1 MVLKNKGYNYR
12 ELITILGKIRYR
24 RTLLAPVGEDSVKA
38 LAAIQKEKYVC
49 PLDMAIGVNNLPFK
63 ITVRMMVAMAK
74 EAIRSTSYERAA
86 QVIQEHYGVKIGTAN
101 VRFVT
106 DYVGSVVYEEDKA
119 RADAAKE
126 AHADWIDKRKK
137 HRRSDDI
144 LYLEMDGAMVN
155 TRIQT
160 EDSSWK
166 ECKIG
171 MAFHSSDIRAYR
183 TDSGEIRRQILK
195 KRIVGYIGNYNTFK
209 YHLLAIASDYNYQY
223 CTKIVVISDGASW
236 IKTIVDELFPD
247 AVHILD
253 LCHVKEHV
261 GNFGK
266 WLIKD
271 DHEAHLWINRVCALI
286 ENSETDKVLEILKPY
301 KDVKC
306 PPNVLNL
313 YTYIENHKTS
323 LDYKSYKEA
332 NYFLGSGAIESANKY
347 TMQNRMKLQGMRWNI
362 EPAQRVL
369 SLKARLES
377 DHWYEV
383 EPLLIRHINSLGGI
397 NPEQ

>member
-1 MVLKNKGYNYR
+1 MILKNKGYNYR

-24 RTLLAPVGEDSVKA
+24 RTLLAPVGPDSVKA
-38 LAAIQKEKYVC
+38 LAAIQKEKYIC
-49 PLDMAIGVNNLPFK
+49 PLDIAIGVNKLPFK
-63 ITVRMMVAMAK
+63 ITTKMMTAMAK

-106 DYVGSVVYEEDKA
+106 DYVGFVVYEDDKR
-119 RADAAKE
+119 RADEAKAAY
-126 AHADWIDKRKK
+126 AVRIDKRKK

-155 TRIQT
+155 TRVQT

-195 KRIVGYIGNYNTFK
+195 KRIVGYIGNYNVFK
-209 YHLLAIASDYNYQY
+209 YHLLAIARDYNYQY
-223 CTKIVVISDGASW
+223 CSKIVVISDGASW

-247 AVHILD
+247 AIHILD

-261 GNFGK
+261 GDFGK

-271 DHEAHLWINRVCALI
+271 EREAHQWITKVCALI
-286 ENSETDKVLEILKPY
+286 EEGEIEQVLEFLRPY
-301 KDVKC
+301 KDIKY
-306 PPNVLNL
+306 PQNVLNL
-313 YTYIENHKTS
+313 YTYIENHRTS
-323 LDYKSYKEA
+323 MDYRSYKKA

-377 DHWYEV
+377 DRWHEV
-383 EPLLIRHINSLGGI
+383 EPLLIRHINSLSNIIDIG
-397 NPEQ
+397 

>member
-1 MVLKNKGYNYR
+1 MILKNKGYNYR

-24 RTLLAPVGEDSVKA
+24 RTLLAPVGVDSVNA
-38 LAAIQKEKYVC
+38 LSAFQKEKYVC

-63 ITVRMMVAMAK
+63 ITPKMMVAIAK
-74 EAIRSTSYERAA
+74 EAIRATSYERAA
-86 QVIQEHYGVKIGTAN
+86 KVIQEHYGVKIGTAN

-106 DYVGSVVYEEDKA
+106 DYVGAVIYEDDKSRANAA
-119 RADAAKE
+119 RE
-126 AHADWIDKRKK
+126 ALGARIDKRKK
-137 HRRSDDI
+137 HRRSNDI

-155 TRIQT
+155 TRVQT

-223 CTKIVVISDGASW
+223 CSQIVVISDGAPW
-236 IKTIVDELFPD
+236 IKTIVDELFPG

-261 GNFGK
+261 GDFGK
-266 WLIKD
+266 WLFKD
-271 DHEAHLWINRVCALI
+271 DHEAHLWITKICDLI
-286 ENSETDKVLEILKPY
+286 EEGEIDQILQILEPY
-301 KDVKC
+301 KDIKC
-306 PPNVLNL
+306 PQNVLNL
-313 YTYIENHKTS
+313 YTYIDNHRTS
-323 LDYKSYKEA
+323 MDYGAYKKA
-332 NYFLGSGAIESANKY
+332 GYFLGSGAIESANKY

-377 DHWYEV
+377 DRWYEV
-383 EPLLIRHINSLGGI
+383 EPLLIHHIDSL
-397 NPEQ
+397 

>member
-1 MVLKNKGYNYR
+1 MILKNKGYSYR

-24 RTLLAPVGEDSVKA
+24 RTLLAPVGRDSVNT
-38 LAAIQKEKYVC
+38 LSSLQKEKNVC

-63 ITVRMMVAMAK
+63 ITVKMMVAIAK
-74 EAIRSTSYERAA
+74 EAIRPTSYECASE
-86 QVIQEHYGVKIGTAN
+86 VIREHYGVKIGTAN

-106 DYVGSVVYEEDKA
+106 DYVGSVVYDDDKS
-119 RADAAKE
+119 RAVAAE
-126 AHADWIDKRKK
+126 AAHAVRIDKRKK
-137 HRRSDDI
+137 HRRIDDV
-144 LYLEMDGAMVN
+144 LYLEMDGTMVN
-155 TRIQT
+155 TRVQT

-171 MAFHSSDIRAYR
+171 MAFHSTDIRAYR

-209 YHLLAIASDYNYQY
+209 YHLLAIARDYNYQY
-223 CTKIVVISDGASW
+223 CSRIVVISDGASW
-236 IKTIVDELFPD
+236 IRTIVDELFPD

-266 WLIKD
+266 WLFKD
-271 DHEAHLWINRVCALI
+271 EHEAHLWITRICTLI
-286 ENSETDKVLEILKPY
+286 EDGKIDQVLEILAPY

-306 PPNVLNL
+306 PQNVLNL
-313 YTYIENHKTS
+313 YTYIDNHRTS
-323 LDYKSYKEA
+323 MDYGTYKRE

-347 TMQNRMKLQGMRWNI
+347 TMQNRMKLQGMRWNV
-362 EPAQRVL
+362 ESAQRVL

-383 EPLLIRHINSLGGI
+383 EPLIIRRISSSGSVAVKG
-397 NPEQ
+397 

>member
-1 MVLKNKGYNYR
+1 MILKNKGYNYR

-24 RTLLAPVGEDSVKA
+24 RTLLAPVGSDSVKA
-38 LAAIQKEKYVC
+38 LANIQKEKYIC
-49 PLDMAIGVNNLPFK
+49 PLDIAIGVNKLPFK
-63 ITVRMMVAMAK
+63 ITPKMMTAIAK
-74 EAIRSTSYERAA
+74 EAIRSTSHERAA

-106 DYVGSVVYEEDKA
+106 DYVGSVIYEDDKC
-119 RADAAKE
+119 RADEAKA
-126 AHADWIDKRKK
+126 AHAVRIDKRKK
-137 HRRSDDI
+137 RRRSDDI

-155 TRIQT
+155 TRVQT

-195 KRIVGYIGNYNTFK
+195 RRIVGYIGNYNVFK
-209 YHLLAIASDYNYQY
+209 YHLLAIACDYNYQY
-223 CTKIVVISDGASW
+223 CSKIVVISDGASW

-247 AVHILD
+247 AIHILD

-261 GNFGK
+261 GDFGK

-271 DHEAHLWINRVCALI
+271 EREAHQWITKVCALI
-286 ENSETDKVLEILKPY
+286 EEGEIDQVLEFLRPY
-301 KDVKC
+301 KDIKC
-306 PPNVLNL
+306 PQNVLNL

-323 LDYKSYKEA
+323 MDYRSYKKA
-332 NYFLGSGAIESANKY
+332 NCFLGSGTIESANKY

-377 DHWYEV
+377 DCWHEV
-383 EPLLIRHINSLGGI
+383 EPLLIRYINSSSNIIDIG
-397 NPEQ
+397 